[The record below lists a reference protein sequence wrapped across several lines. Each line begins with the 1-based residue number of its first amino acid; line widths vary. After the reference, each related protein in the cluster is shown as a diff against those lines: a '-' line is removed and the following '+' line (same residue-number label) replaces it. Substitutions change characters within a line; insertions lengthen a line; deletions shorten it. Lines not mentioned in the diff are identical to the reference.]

1 MEIIASLSA
10 ARIDPMLS
18 GMPAVSVAAAPDAS
32 AVQQF
37 AALMQPPAAEA
48 ASAAAAG
55 TAGAA
60 AQATAIGPQS
70 FGDRVL
76 NGMQNVS
83 NDFRDSMTRA
93 SDTLRADSSIGTHQI
108 LSVQLNLSMT
118 TFQLELVNKA
128 ISRST
133 QNLDQLVRVQ

>member
-10 ARIDPMLS
+10 ARIDPMLP
-18 GMPAVSVAAAPDAS
+18 GVLSVPAAPDAA

-48 ASAAAAG
+48 ASAAA
-55 TAGAA
+55 
-60 AQATAIGPQS
+60 QATATEPQS

-76 NGMQNVS
+76 SGMHNVS
-83 NDFRDSMTRA
+83 TEFRDSMTRV
-93 SDTLRADSSIGTHQI
+93 SDTLRAEGPMGMHKM
-108 LSVQLNLSMT
+108 LSLQLDMSMSTVQLA
-118 TFQLELVNKA
+118 LVNKA